1 MTFQRV
7 VVTIAIVILIL
18 SLVVLGVLIY
28 NSRNEDQ
35 FPPEI
40 GNCPDYFV
48 MKENQGTEMCFNHHN
63 LGNKSE
69 GCEWFDPKD
78 ATKKDKKDFAKQCGL
93 TWDGITNF

>member
-1 MTFQRV
+1 
-7 VVTIAIVILIL
+7 
-18 SLVVLGVLIY
+18 
-28 NSRNEDQ
+28 
-35 FPPEI
+35 
-40 GNCPDYFV
+40 